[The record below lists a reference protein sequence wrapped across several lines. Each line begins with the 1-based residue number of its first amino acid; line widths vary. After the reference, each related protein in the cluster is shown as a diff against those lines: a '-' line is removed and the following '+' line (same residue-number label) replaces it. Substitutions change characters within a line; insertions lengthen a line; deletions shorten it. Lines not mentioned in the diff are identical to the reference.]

1 MKVRKTIMAIGIILL
16 MEAII
21 LLCLSVVRPETAAAD
36 EYGSSSTEPV
46 DAKDAIN
53 AGKVNNFDGKYQTER
68 EIYEEN
74 RKCLVLVNAK
84 TALDES
90 YEVSLTPICRGRV
103 QVSEQM
109 HASLVKMLKDA
120 GKKGYHFWI
129 ASGWRSREKQKA
141 LVEEDIRKEMRRG
154 ASYKKA
160 CRLTYQETMPPG
172 YSEHETGLAL
182 DILCQGNMNMDISQE
197 KEEGNR
203 WLRKNCHRY
212 GFILRYPKGK
222 KKETGINYEPWHFRY
237 VGEKASKY
245 MNQQKMT
252 LEEFW
257 SRLDK
262 S

>member
-21 LLCLSVVRPETAAAD
+21 LLCLFVVRPETAAAD
-36 EYGSSSTEPV
+36 EYGSSSAKPV
-46 DAKDAIN
+46 DAKDNRN
-53 AGKVNNFDGKYQTER
+53 AGKVNNLDGKYQTEW

-84 TALDES
+84 TALDKS
-90 YEVSLTPICRGRV
+90 YEVSLTSICKGRL

-109 HASLVKMLKDA
+109 HPSLVKMLKDA

-129 ASGWRSREKQKA
+129 ASGWRGRKKQKA
-141 LVEEDIRKEMRRG
+141 LVEEDILREMRQG
-154 ASYKKA
+154 ASYKEA

-172 YSEHETGLAL
+172 HSEHETGLAL
-182 DILCQGNMNMDISQE
+182 DILCQGNTNMDISQE